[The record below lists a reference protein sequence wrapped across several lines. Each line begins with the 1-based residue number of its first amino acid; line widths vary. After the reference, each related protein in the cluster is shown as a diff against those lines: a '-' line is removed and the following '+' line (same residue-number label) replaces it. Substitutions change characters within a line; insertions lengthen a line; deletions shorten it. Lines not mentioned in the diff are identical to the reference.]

1 VRRRSPPP
9 PPPPPPPQPHLGHA
23 AGGAGGTL
31 GARNGHTTALF
42 AGECQ
47 PFLDNLIAGLG
58 RHQNLERTHLLQA
71 SVEVFLLV
79 VNGDLA
85 VWSMVTDFTVPVLLG
100 NIVGGTALF

>member
-1 VRRRSPPP
+1 MQPAGQEARSVP
-9 PPPPPPPQPHLGHA
+9 
-23 AGGAGGTL
+23 GTVIL
-31 GARNGHTTALF
+31 PLCSRAN
-42 AGECQ
+42 
-47 PFLDNLIAGLG
+47 AGLG

-100 NIVGGTALF
+100 NIVGGTALFASRSE

>member
-1 VRRRSPPP
+1 
-9 PPPPPPPQPHLGHA
+9 
-23 AGGAGGTL
+23 
-31 GARNGHTTALF
+31 
-42 AGECQ
+42 
-47 PFLDNLIAGLG
+47 LG